1 MAARLGSLA
10 GSQGLIRRRGAW
22 LCAAE
27 VHDCGWHALE
37 SCGLLWVVVDEN
49 RSEGIG
55 ILRNQSSELHSSVPA
70 TAHAKSRDESP
81 NPAAERI
88 EIR

>member
-1 MAARLGSLA
+1 MIVA
-10 GSQGLIRRRGAW
+10 GMPWRAVGCSGW
-22 LCAAE
+22 LCMRTAAK
-27 VHDCGWHALE
+27 G
-37 SCGLLWVVVDEN
+37 S
-49 RSEGIG
+49 G